1 MARRMSLKQKLHF
14 GSARQRAAAEQSLKR
29 SRAAK
34 RAAKHR
40 RRTNVSIR
48 KTKKAAKRAGKGFR
62 RLMRHKISR
71 HGFGP
76 MKPERKFRRSSRKHN
91 PGEIIALTSMNPAR
105 RSMAKTHSKRASSHR
120 AGHRRIHHKRQPAM
134 LHHRRHSRRH
144 NPGQIGNMVRTA
156 AWTGLGFFGSMI
168 GTQAV
173 LGAGNTGITGYVGN
187 AVATG
192 ILSFATH
199 MFTKKPADSF
209 AVGVGGVLNILRR
222 IVSDNS
228 LIGQYSSQLGMGDY
242 LVANWWVP
250 QRLDG
255 NPFSLGVQQYD
266 MNWLPQQQIPISS
279 AAPAGMGY
287 LPAPIPNLYG
297 NDLY

>member
-1 MARRMSLKQKLHF
+1 
-14 GSARQRAAAEQSLKR
+14 
-29 SRAAK
+29 
-34 RAAKHR
+34 
-40 RRTNVSIR
+40 
-48 KTKKAAKRAGKGFR
+48 
-62 RLMRHKISR
+62 MR
-71 HGFGP
+71 
-76 MKPERKFRRSSRKHN
+76 
-91 PGEIIALTSMNPAR
+91 
-105 RSMAKTHSKRASSHR
+105 
-120 AGHRRIHHKRQPAM
+120 
-134 LHHRRHSRRH
+134 HHRRSRRH
-144 NPGQIGNMVRTA
+144 NPGQLGQMVRAA
-156 AWTGLGFFGSMI
+156 AWTGVGFFGSMI

-228 LIGQYSSQLGMGDY
+228 LIGQYSAQLGMGDY

-266 MNWLPQQQIPISS
+266 MNWLPQAQIPMSS
-279 AAPAGMGY
+279 AAPPGMGY